1 LFGGGDRGAALH
13 RISATLVDGSSDRA
27 QQQREPQT
35 RPALPQLLTARLVIE
50 LASPA
55 HAVLHARHFSR
66 NREHFARWNPPL
78 EDVESEGFWKRS
90 LPASVAEFEA
100 GRSLRLVA
108 LPRESPGERLVARIN
123 FTQIVRGAFHS
134 CMLGFAVDR
143 DDEGR
148 GLMTEALAASIDWI
162 FATMNLHRIQASHL
176 PENERSRRLLAR
188 LGFAPEGLARQYLYI
203 AGAWRDHV
211 INARL
216 NPHFDIGVLAQQA
229 GRAPPN

>member
-1 LFGGGDRGAALH
+1 
-13 RISATLVDGSSDRA
+13 LVDRSGDRA
-27 QQQREPQT
+27 QQDRQWQA
-35 RPALPQLLTARLVIE
+35 RPALPQLLTARLAIE

-55 HAVLHARHFSR
+55 HAAMHARHFSR

-90 LPASVAEFEA
+90 LAAAVADYEA
-100 GRSLRLVA
+100 GRSLRLVV
-108 LPRESPGERLVARIN
+108 LPRESPADRLVARIN

-134 CMLGFAVDR
+134 CMLCFAIDR

-148 GLMTEALAASIDWI
+148 GLMTEAVAASIDWV

-176 PENERSRRLLAR
+176 PANERSRRLLAR
-188 LGFAPEGLARQYLYI
+188 LDFAPEGLARQYLFI

-211 INARL
+211 INSRL
-216 NPHFDIGVLAQQA
+216 NPHFDASVLAPEA
-229 GRAPPN
+229 ARPPST